1 MLSEPPSA
9 VFRGLVSL
17 ETLRLGRNRLASL
30 VPLMF
35 YGLGE
40 LRLLDLSGNPL
51 TSIGRDDLASV
62 PSLKR
67 LLLNGCQLTRLEAGV
82 FDGKGRIFYFE

>member
-1 MLSEPPSA
+1 
-9 VFRGLVSL
+9 
-17 ETLRLGRNRLASL
+17 
-30 VPLMF
+30 MF

-82 FDGKGRIFYFE
+82 FDGKRGGEVILCRLRLVIE